1 MPRLGIVNGHPSLLP
16 RYRGPFPIAWAVRNG
31 ETEIGMSF
39 HLMDAAFDT
48 GNVLAQKAIPLDDD
62 DTDETLFG
70 GSRRWSTSCCR
81 SSSSARCRRPRRA
94 PGGRRVPEHVRGRY
108 WTIDPS
114 QPAGRGAPPG
124 ARLELRPAG
133 HAGPRADP
141 RARRRARPRHA
152 HEPDRGRRRGAC
164 SSAPTGRSGSSSR
177 CRSNRRSGRSF
188 R

>member
-48 GNVLAQKAIPLDDD
+48 GNLLAQKAVPLGDD

-70 GSRRWSTSCCR
+70 RFPAVV
-81 SSSSARCRRPRRA
+81 ARAAADRLRPARGRRPRRPA
-94 PGGRRVPEHVRGRY
+94 GGRRVPEHVRATSY

-114 QPAGRGAPPG
+114 QPAAEVHRQARAWSFIPPVS
-124 ARLELRPAG
+124 PA
-133 HAGPRADP
+133 
-141 RARRRARPRHA
+141 
-152 HEPDRGRRRGAC
+152 
-164 SSAPTGRSGSSSR
+164 
-177 CRSNRRSGRSF
+177 SGRSSSATASACAS
-188 R
+188 RARA